1 MIGLTDVSGGV
12 TSGYTATPAVTA
24 GDVTTTATTQTQTQT
39 LHMNP
44 QGASEP
50 MGDVRMTPPAL
61 RQGNPYGV
69 GVNIDYMA

>member
-1 MIGLTDVSGGV
+1 MTGITDVGGV
-12 TSGYTATPAVTA
+12 VASGYTVAPVVPPAGT
-24 GDVTTTATTQTQTQT
+24 GTTDVQT

-44 QGASEP
+44 QGLSEP
-50 MGDVRMTPPAL
+50 MGDVRMTPPEL

>member
-1 MIGLTDVSGGV
+1 
-12 TSGYTATPAVTA
+12 
-24 GDVTTTATTQTQTQT
+24 
-39 LHMNP
+39 MNP